1 MNGNAHRSV
10 LLVRIVLGLIPLAA
24 GLYVIGI
31 GQDTNWDLRNYHFYN
46 PFAYLTGRM
55 GHDVAVSHVAT
66 YYNPLLY
73 IPFYHAVTAL
83 PPKAVGFLL
92 GLIPGFNILFL
103 YAIARRVIDL
113 GRPAQTAWFCL
124 AVALLGLLGQNSFA
138 EVGTSYADNIMSLPV
153 LAAVWLIV
161 RFRDRLAA
169 PGVAGWAVV
178 AAAGLLSG
186 AVFGLKQPF
195 AIYCVGLCAALFGLA
210 LPLRRRFLLAFV
222 FGLAVLA
229 GAALTGGFWM
239 LEMWERFGNPLFPYF
254 NEIFKSPW
262 GAEGSYRDVRF
273 IPKSL
278 HVWLLFPIWFNID
291 PMQVGEVPFRDLR
304 FGLIYVLLIVL
315 LVRAVWRL
323 LKKPTT
329 DGTLAP
335 AQTDRRSVTR
345 FFVIF
350 TAVSFA
356 VWMKLFGVYR
366 YIIVAEFLAPLVI
379 FLLIAALVANPQRCL
394 RLTAAAFVLLLVT
407 SRARRLGA
415 QALDRR
421 LLRLRGARA
430 LRAPEHHRGRHRPR
444 PDGLHDPVFPARGAL
459 PAHPGLYDR
468 PLADAEPDRPP
479 HAGGH
484 RPTHGA
490 ALHHLPSVRG
500 VVGPECPR
508 GLRVADGPR
517 KLPGDEPFDRAA
529 AGAPVLFLSR
539 HQEAVEGNPHEI
551 RRPELSRGGD
561 PALLQ

>member
-1 MNGNAHRSV
+1 M
-10 LLVRIVLGLIPLAA
+10 LGLIPLAA

-73 IPFYHAVTAL
+73 IPFYYAVTAL
-83 PPKAVGFLL
+83 PPKVVGFIL

-113 GRPAQTAWFCL
+113 GRPAHTAWFCL
-124 AVALLGLLGQNSFA
+124 AVALLGLLGQNSLA
-138 EVGTSYADNIMSLPV
+138 EIGTSYADNIMSLPV

-169 PGVAGWAVV
+169 PGLAGWTVV

-195 AIYCVGLCAALFGLA
+195 AVYCVGLCAAIFGLA
-210 LPLRRRFLLAFV
+210 MPLRRRFLLAFV
-222 FGLAVLA
+222 FGLGVLT

-254 NEIFKSPW
+254 NEVFKSPW

-278 HVWLLFPIWFNID
+278 RVWLLFPIWFNID
-291 PMQVGEVPFRDLR
+291 PMQVSEVPFRDLS
-304 FGLIYVLLIVL
+304 FGLIYLLLLVL
-315 LVRAVWRL
+315 LVRAVCRL

-329 DGTLAP
+329 GGSSDP
-335 AQTDRRSVTR
+335 AQSDRRSVTR

-350 TAVSFA
+350 TAVSFV

-366 YIIVAEFLAPLVI
+366 YIIVCEFLAPLVI
-379 FLLIAALVANPQRCL
+379 FLLIA
-394 RLTAAAFVLLLVT
+394 
-407 SRARRLGA
+407 
-415 QALDRR
+415 
-421 LLRLRGARA
+421 
-430 LRAPEHHRGRHRPR
+430 
-444 PDGLHDPVFPARGAL
+444 
-459 PAHPGLYDR
+459 
-468 PLADAEPDRPP
+468 
-479 HAGGH
+479 
-484 RPTHGA
+484 
-490 ALHHLPSVRG
+490 
-500 VVGPECPR
+500 
-508 GLRVADGPR
+508 
-517 KLPGDEPFDRAA
+517 
-529 AGAPVLFLSR
+529 
-539 HQEAVEGNPHEI
+539 
-551 RRPELSRGGD
+551 
-561 PALLQ
+561 